1 MIGFIARRLLAT
13 VPVMVVIGLFV
24 FLLLHLAPGDPAAI
38 IAGDNAT
45 PASILAIRHQLGLDQ
60 SILVQFL
67 RWSWR
72 VLQGDLGISIFSQT
86 PVATLIG
93 QRLGPT
99 VSLTLTTAVF
109 SVSIALCVGV
119 LAGWRSGGVLDRMVM
134 AFAALGFS
142 VPVFVVGYGLIYLFA
157 IDLRWLPVQGYVS
170 LQRGLWP
177 WFQHLILP
185 SLALGLAYIALIA
198 RITRTAMLD
207 VLSEDYIRTATAK
220 GVAATPM
227 LLHHALRNAAVPI
240 VTVIGLG
247 VALLIGGV
255 VITETVFNIPGV
267 GRLVVDA
274 INQRDYPIVQG
285 IILVF
290 SGVYV
295 LINLAVDISYLILD
309 PRIRG

>member
-1 MIGFIARRLLAT
+1 MIGFIVRRLLAT

-45 PASILAIRHQLGLDQ
+45 PDSIVAIRHQLGLDQ
-60 SILVQFL
+60 SILVQFV
-67 RWSWR
+67 RWSGR

-86 PVATLIG
+86 PVLTLIG
-93 QRLGPT
+93 QRIGPT

-109 SVSIALCVGV
+109 SVSIAICVGV
-119 LAGWRSGGVLDRMVM
+119 LAGWRAGGVLDRIVM

-142 VPVFVVGYGLIYLFA
+142 VPVFVVGYGLIYVFA
-157 IDLRWLPVQGYVS
+157 IHLRWLPVQGYAS
-170 LQRGLWP
+170 LQQGIGP

-185 SLALGLAYIALIA
+185 SLALGLAYVALIA

-290 SGVYV
+290 SGAYV

-309 PRIRG
+309 PRIRS

>member
-45 PASILAIRHQLGLDQ
+45 PDSIIAIRHQLGLDQ
-60 SILVQFL
+60 SVVSQFL

-72 VLQGDLGISIFSQT
+72 VLRGDLGISIFSQT
-86 PVATLIG
+86 PVLTLIG
-93 QRLGPT
+93 QRIGPT
-99 VSLTLTTAVF
+99 LSLTLTTAVF
-109 SVSIALCVGV
+109 SVSIALCLGV
-119 LAGWRSGGVLDRMVM
+119 LAGWRSGGVLDRIVM

-142 VPVFVVGYGLIYLFA
+142 VPVFVVGYGLIWLFA
-157 IDLRWLPVQGYVS
+157 IELRWLPVQGYVS
-170 LQRGLWP
+170 LQHGVWP

-290 SGVYV
+290 SGLYV
-295 LINLAVDISYLILD
+295 LINLAVDISYLLLD
-309 PRIRG
+309 PRIRS

>member
-1 MIGFIARRLLAT
+1 MIGFIVRRLLAT

-45 PASILAIRHQLGLDQ
+45 PDSIVAIRHQLGLDQ
-60 SILVQFL
+60 SILVQFV
-67 RWSWR
+67 RWSGR
-72 VLQGDLGISIFSQT
+72 VLQGELGISIFSQT
-86 PVATLIG
+86 PVLTLIG
-93 QRLGPT
+93 QRIGPT

-109 SVSIALCVGV
+109 SVSIAICIGV
-119 LAGWRSGGVLDRMVM
+119 LAGWQAGGVLDRIVM

-157 IDLRWLPVQGYVS
+157 IYLRWLPVQGYVS
-170 LQRGLWP
+170 LERGLWP

-185 SLALGLAYIALIA
+185 SLALGLAYVALIA

-255 VITETVFNIPGV
+255 VITETVFNIPGI

-295 LINLAVDISYLILD
+295 LINLAVDISYLVLD
-309 PRIRG
+309 PRIRS

>member
-1 MIGFIARRLLAT
+1 MIGFIVRRLLAT

-45 PASILAIRHQLGLDQ
+45 PDSILAIRHQLGLDQ

-67 RWSWR
+67 RWSGR

-86 PVATLIG
+86 PVITLIG
-93 QRLGPT
+93 QRIGPT

-109 SVSIALCVGV
+109 SVSIAICIGV
-119 LAGWRSGGVLDRMVM
+119 LAGWQAGGVLDRIVM

-157 IDLRWLPVQGYVS
+157 IYLRWLPVQGYVS
-170 LQRGLWP
+170 LERGLWP

-185 SLALGLAYIALIA
+185 SLALGLAYVALIA

-255 VITETVFNIPGV
+255 VITETVFNIPGI

-295 LINLAVDISYLILD
+295 LINLAVDISYLVLD
-309 PRIRG
+309 PRIRS